1 VNTNTSRLRPSGR
14 RIRQRSQSRS
24 LRSLFS
30 SCAATCAACGGGLDL
45 IISGPPLHRNIWSGP
60 SAANRRRREP
70 YGTPQQAAKPRSTRD
85 EGRTVHPKP
94 LVWVRTEKTTRSRNG
109 VATTA
114 FFPPQRS
121 RGDLRLGAW
130 TLYSAFSWS
139 TRSHLSQIY
148 AMMRSPRSWMQ
159 TASEAKLPWII
170 AHRS

>member
-1 VNTNTSRLRPSGR
+1 VNANTSRLRPSGR

-85 EGRTVHPKP
+85 EGRTVQPKP

-121 RGDLRLGAW
+121 RGDFWAQSIFDSALGHC
-130 TLYSAFSWS
+130 TQPFRGQQDHIFHKFML
-139 TRSHLSQIY
+139 
-148 AMMRSPRSWMQ
+148 
-159 TASEAKLPWII
+159 
-170 AHRS
+170 